1 MKKIN
6 LIIVTIVILFNNFIS
21 LDLKSELYNKI
32 EVKVGEY
39 LITSIDIQNEIIT
52 NLIINKMEITQ
63 ENIDSNK
70 GFAVK
75 NLINKTIKKGEINK
89 YKIKEYNKKDLQN
102 YTNNIAKNLNT
113 NSSGLKKIFKQFDL
127 DYEIFLEKH
136 ETELLWNSLIYQLY
150 KNQTNV
156 NIVEVENEMEK
167 IKDDKNKKELKE
179 IKENILNTRKEEK
192 LNLFS
197 RSHFS
202 NLENTIVVNFQ

>member
-1 MKKIN
+1 MKKI
-6 LIIVTIVILFNNFIS
+6 LCFLLFTFSFYSASAIETKIV
-21 LDLKSELYNKI
+21 YN
-32 EVKVGEY
+32 
-39 LITSIDIQNEIIT
+39 IQNEIIT

-202 NLENTIVVNFQ
+202 NLENTVVVDFQ

>member
-1 MKKIN
+1 
-6 LIIVTIVILFNNFIS
+6 
-21 LDLKSELYNKI
+21 
-32 EVKVGEY
+32 
-39 LITSIDIQNEIIT
+39 
-52 NLIINKMEITQ
+52 MEITQ

-167 IKDDKNKKELKE
+167 IKNDKNKKELKE

>member
-113 NSSGLKKIFKQFDL
+113 NSSGLKKIFKQFDI

-136 ETELLWNSLIYQLY
+136 ET
-150 KNQTNV
+150 
-156 NIVEVENEMEK
+156 
-167 IKDDKNKKELKE
+167 
-179 IKENILNTRKEEK
+179 
-192 LNLFS
+192 
-197 RSHFS
+197 
-202 NLENTIVVNFQ
+202 

>member
-127 DYEIFLEKH
+127 DYEIFLEKY
-136 ETELLWNSLIYQLY
+136 ETELLWNTLIYQLY

>member
-1 MKKIN
+1 MMKKILLGLN
-6 LIIVTIVILFNNFIS
+6 IFLL
-21 LDLKSELYNKI
+21 
-32 EVKVGEY
+32 
-39 LITSIDIQNEIIT
+39 T
-52 NLIINKMEITQ
+52 NLIIFSEIRSQINNEIIVRVGSLMVSSFDVQNEIMTNLVLNKKEISQ
-63 ENIDSNK
+63 ENINNRK
-70 GFAVK
+70 NFAIK